1 MSKQSFISP
10 RFVGAR
16 FEQVTLPLVVA
27 RDLAAYEELVVELAK
42 HLYRRKHPDR
52 IKVPRGFAREFS
64 LHLDTTIQSGSAIP
78 SLVAVFAT
86 SMLISPLPAEFLEA
100 KDLINQVIATPQ
112 GEALPDNF
120 PSSFYSYFNRIG
132 RSLGEGEFI
141 EWQPESSQNKAIL
154 DQAKRI
160 QLVRSHRNTYEATID
175 EIGHVVTLD
184 TVKPAG
190 FFRRLT
196 GDVVPFIYSDP
207 FFSDLKKAFGV
218 ERMFVR
224 LRGIGSFDGND
235 SLNGIPEIEE
245 VDLLPHWTL
254 VSAVEKLALLK
265 AGWLD
270 GHGALFSSETIA
282 QISQDLSQAFPMDLE
297 YPIVVPTG
305 DGHVCLE
312 WIRPQS
318 RIELEANT
326 TDQQL
331 ELYATNVGGSD
342 FLDDTF
348 PLYAWDMALAR
359 VAQLLPA

>member
-1 MSKQSFISP
+1 MSKQPFISP

-16 FEQVTLPLVVA
+16 FDQVTLPLVVA

-78 SLVAVFAT
+78 SLVAVFT
-86 SMLISPLPAEFLEA
+86 SSMLFSQLPAEFHEA
-100 KDLINQVIATPQ
+100 KELINEVIATPQ

-141 EWQPESSQNKAIL
+141 EWRPESSQNKAIL

-190 FFRRLT
+190 SFRRLT
-196 GDVVPFIYSDP
+196 GDIVPFIYSDP

-235 SLNGIPEIEE
+235 SLNSIPEIEE

-254 VSAVEKLALLK
+254 VCAVEKLALLK
-265 AGWLD
+265 AGWLE
-270 GHGALFSSETIA
+270 GHGASFSIETIS

-305 DGHVCLE
+305 DGHVSLE
-312 WIRPQS
+312 WVRPQS

-331 ELYATNVGGSD
+331 ELYATNVGGTD

-348 PLYAWDMALAR
+348 PPYAWDKALAR